1 MLHDAN
7 GLLRHSEPVSAVRR
21 HFELNFSK
29 ASFVVARRRIRLRL
43 FGLNVAIT
51 TCSRDN
57 IKKHSKIDAII
68 GSAALSLSP
77 PLVPEEARRRSGLC
91 LFPTAYKTHEHVL
104 KSYFRIPDCS

>member
-7 GLLRHSEPVSAVRR
+7 GLPRHSALPQPYANIS
-21 HFELNFSK
+21 ELNFSK
-29 ASFVVARRRIRLRL
+29 ASFVVAHRRIRFRL
-43 FGLNVAIT
+43 FGLSIAIT

-68 GSAALSLSP
+68 AQRGIKFITAARTGRSASTLRLM
-77 PLVPEEARRRSGLC
+77 PLPA
-91 LFPTAYKTHEHVL
+91 AYKTHEHVL